1 MADDAKSPRLRKRG
15 LWQWFWRGAE
25 LAETHR
31 LLTELPRRQRD
42 VLRHARTALELG
54 DVAFDPIDPLRSG
67 PSLPLS
73 LSLYREAA
81 YWALIAHQPS
91 STASTLE
98 EAMANVPPEVLTFAA
113 GSPEALEHV
122 RDVLV
127 RKTFRETATD
137 HPDTQRVES
146 RLLRAFVAALIDRL
160 LGPERQL
167 GRLRVQRVVRLG
179 LGVVLVLGS
188 LLGGI
193 NLYSV
198 FSRGPDL
205 ASGIPLR
212 TSSTNAGVEIEPRNY
227 LFHTQ
232 DEEGP
237 WVEIDLKQP
246 QEFSAVDVIN
256 RRDCCQDRVL
266 PAVIEVSKNGT
277 RWKEV
282 SRRTESFSTWHA
294 KFAPQT
300 ARYVRVR
307 VARRSVLHLA
317 GIAVRAH

>member
-1 MADDAKSPRLRKRG
+1 
-15 LWQWFWRGAE
+15 
-25 LAETHR
+25 
-31 LLTELPRRQRD
+31 
-42 VLRHARTALELG
+42 VLGHARTALELG

-81 YWALIAHQPS
+81 FWALIAQQPS
-91 STASTLE
+91 STASTLGQ
-98 EAMANVPPEVLTFAA
+98 AMDAVPSEVLVFAA

-122 RDVLV
+122 KSVLV
-127 RKTFRETATD
+127 QKTFRETAAD
-137 HPDTQRVES
+137 HPDIQRADARV
-146 RLLRAFVAALIDRL
+146 LRAFVAALIDRV
-160 LGPERQL
+160 LGLERRL
-167 GRLRVQRVVRLG
+167 GQLRVQRVVRLG
-179 LGVVLVLGS
+179 LGVVLLLGSVLGGFS
-188 LLGGI
+188 
-193 NLYSV
+193 LYSA

-205 ASGIPLR
+205 AAGKPLR
-212 TSSTNAGVEIEPRNY
+212 TSSTNAGVAIEPRNY

-232 DEEGP
+232 DEHAP

-246 QEFSAVDVIN
+246 QQFSTVDVIN

-266 PAVIEVSKNGT
+266 PAVIEVSKDRT

-307 VARRSVLHLA
+307 VARRSILHLA